1 MGIDKYKREYFKGDI
16 PFTKWIISDSRSKLP
31 LTIFIFLSMIL
42 INYINLILS
51 FILNLLEYHLLI
63 SISHSIIIFL
73 VSHSM
78 YFLSNKKL
86 ERVSKRYKIFMDS
99 IIFTI
104 HIYSLYLFSNLI
116 FILFGSLFINMY
128 IGLGVV
134 LISYLLLSFYITY
147 LDYIDWLVKYKPV
160 GKDIIREIRLNEILK

>member
-1 MGIDKYKREYFKGDI
+1 
-16 PFTKWIISDSRSKLP
+16 
-31 LTIFIFLSMIL
+31 
-42 INYINLILS
+42 
-51 FILNLLEYHLLI
+51 
-63 SISHSIIIFL
+63 
-73 VSHSM
+73 
-78 YFLSNKKL
+78 
-86 ERVSKRYKIFMDS
+86 MDS

-160 GKDIIREIRLNEILK
+160 GKDIIREIRLNKILK